1 MTMKPACRVKDKM
14 SLLTERTNYKPF
26 DYPFAFDAFKIQNQ
40 MAWLPEE
47 VPLHDDVSD
56 WNHKLSDK
64 EKNLLTQIFRFFT
77 QGDVDIA
84 QGYLDKFIPVFKPPE
99 VRMMLTAFAA
109 MESTHVHAYS
119 LLLDTIGMPESEYLA
134 FSKYS
139 EMASKHD
146 YFADFSTQRGDKTEI
161 EWKQGIAK
169 TLATYSAFG
178 EGLQLF
184 SSFVILL
191 NFSRF
196 NKMKGMSQI
205 VTWSI
210 RDESLHV
217 ESMIKLFRKF
227 AEENPEVVTD
237 RFKADIY
244 DICREM
250 VRLEDGFIELAF
262 EQGGIEGLTAEEVK
276 QYIRYVA
283 DRRLISLGLRGNY
296 NVRDNP
302 LPWLDWL
309 LNGVEHTNFFEN
321 RATEYAKGT
330 MQGSWAEVWGEH
342 V

>member
-1 MTMKPACRVKDKM
+1 
-14 SLLTERTNYKPF
+14 
-26 DYPFAFDAFKIQNQ
+26 
-40 MAWLPEE
+40 
-47 VPLHDDVSD
+47 
-56 WNHKLSDK
+56 
-64 EKNLLTQIFRFFT
+64 
-77 QGDVDIA
+77 
-84 QGYLDKFIPVFKPPE
+84 
-99 VRMMLTAFAA
+99 MLTAFAA

-134 FSKYS
+134 FSKYK
-139 EMASKHD
+139 EMADKHD
-146 YFADFSTQRGDKTEI
+146 YFAGFGSGDK
-161 EWKQGIAK
+161 QSIAK

-196 NKMKGMSQI
+196 GKMKGMSQI

-217 ESMIKLFRKF
+217 ESMIKLFRQF
-227 AEENPEVVTD
+227 ADENPEVVTD
-237 RFKADIY
+237 EFKKDIH

-250 VRLEDGFIELAF
+250 VRLEDNFIDLAF
-262 EQGGIEGLTAEEVK
+262 EQGGIEGLTADEVK

-283 DRRLISLGLRGNY
+283 DRRLISLGLRGNFK
-296 NVRDNP
+296 VKENP
-302 LPWLDWL
+302 LPWLDWV

-330 MQGSWAEVWGEH
+330 MQGSWGDVWDISTNESK
-342 V
+342 

>member
-1 MTMKPACRVKDKM
+1 M
-14 SLLTERTNYKPF
+14 SLLEVRTNYKPLQ
-26 DYPFAFDAFKIQNQ
+26 YPWAFAAYEMQNQ
-40 MAWLPEE
+40 MHWLPAE
-47 VPLHDDVSD
+47 VPLHDDIVD
-56 WNHKLSDK
+56 WQTKLTTE

-119 LLLDTIGMPESEYLA
+119 LLLDTIGMPETEYLA
-134 FSKYS
+134 FTKYK
-139 EMASKHD
+139 EMAEKHD
-146 YFADFSTQRGDKTEI
+146 YFAGFGIENKTAV
-161 EWKQGIAK
+161 AK

-196 NKMKGMSQI
+196 NRMKGMSQI

-217 ESMIKLFRKF
+217 ESMIKLFRSF
-227 AEENPEVVTD
+227 VAENPEIVTD
-237 RFKADIY
+237 EFKKEIY
-244 DICREM
+244 DIAREM
-250 VRLEDGFIELAF
+250 VRLEDAFIDLAF
-262 EQGGIEGLTAEEVK
+262 EQGGIQGLTPEEVK
-276 QYIRYVA
+276 NYIRYVA
-283 DRRLISLGLRGNY
+283 DRRLISLGLRGNWK
-296 NVRDNP
+296 VKDNP
-302 LPWLDWL
+302 LPWLDWV

-330 MQGSWAEVWGEH
+330 LQGSWADVWAA
-342 V
+342 

>member
-1 MTMKPACRVKDKM
+1 M
-14 SLLTERTNYKPF
+14 SLLKERTNYKPF
-26 DYPFAFDAFKIQNQ
+26 QYPWAFEAYKLQNQ
-40 MAWLPEE
+40 MHWLPEE
-47 VPLHDDVSD
+47 VPLHDDVVD
-56 WNHKLSDK
+56 WNTKLTPQ
-64 EKNLLTQIFRFFT
+64 ERNLLTQIFRFFT

-84 QGYLDKFIPVFKPPE
+84 QGYIDKYLPVFKPPE

-134 FSKYS
+134 FSKYKQ
-139 EMASKHD
+139 MAEKHD
-146 YFADFSTQRGDKTEI
+146 YFDGFSPVDNQS
-161 EWKQGIAK
+161 IAK

-196 NKMKGMSQI
+196 GKMKGMSQI

-217 ESMIKLFRKF
+217 ESMIKLFRQF
-227 AEENPEVVTD
+227 VDEHPQVVTD
-237 RFKADIY
+237 QFKKEVY

-250 VRLEDGFIELAF
+250 VRLEDAFIDLAF
-262 EQGGIEGLTAEEVK
+262 EQGGIEGLTPEEVK

-283 DRRLISLGLRGNY
+283 DRRLISLGLRGNF
-296 NVRDNP
+296 NVKDNP

-321 RATEYAKGT
+321 RSTEYAKGT
-330 MQGSWAEVWGEH
+330 MQGSWADVWGDAA
-342 V
+342 